1 MAVSAFRATGA
12 EWPFDLESSDGNR
25 ILDYLENTGQGLFRH
40 PTPDGYSDFKE
51 DWLITNPIMSIW
63 RLMIYVIEESDNEK
77 RNLRIEENT
86 PSSVRSAADLVDYW
100 SDRILG
106 RPLPEGEREGIV
118 DFMADGRSETMD
130 TLWDT
135 NSDVARRL
143 RYMVSLILLSPTN
156 FLR

>member
-1 MAVSAFRATGA
+1 
-12 EWPFDLESSDGNR
+12 
-25 ILDYLENTGQGLFRH
+25 
-40 PTPDGYSDFKE
+40 
-51 DWLITNPIMSIW
+51 
-63 RLMIYVIEESDNEK
+63 
-77 RNLRIEENT
+77 
-86 PSSVRSAADLVDYW
+86 
-100 SDRILG
+100 
-106 RPLPEGEREGIV
+106 LPEGEREGIV